1 MRKLLLATIAGAGV
15 LFAAASS
22 HAALILTFGQIGSG
36 PTVTATDDG
45 SSTTIS
51 ADAQSNVTQIFGS
64 SAPSQPVFFDLL
76 ANSFGTAF
84 TVPGTSF
91 VTQHFTG
98 AFCITSV
105 DGCGGT
111 NYLSGSF
118 TDSVFG
124 AGNSLTLSV
133 SQPPDTLTLTSD
145 VIAPGILATNTGM
158 SLAFAG
164 VSPQVHEDVN
174 TLAGFTAGVSGDF
187 SSEEVPVNTIEP
199 GSLAVLGSGLILAG
213 MVGMRRHRHDD
224 VA

>member
-15 LFAAASS
+15 LLAAPSS

-36 PTVTATDDG
+36 PTVTATDNG

-76 ANSFGTAF
+76 ANSVGRRAQCL
-84 TVPGTSF
+84 GNF

-98 AFCITSV
+98 TFCITSV

-187 SSEEVPVNTIEP
+187 SSESVPVNTIEP

-213 MVGMRRHRHDD
+213 MVGMRRRRHDD